1 MSQNYKADSKRC
13 EIKVCE
19 LQTIRRI
26 YQNKMHKLK
35 DTTTG
40 ENYVIHICYEC
51 DPDQYP
57 NGKPILPSDKLA
69 EPNEKGE
76 WVCGECQI
84 ETLNKRKIR
93 VLGLQHLEVQRI
105 IQQEDND
112 CKRWNNYVK
121 RVNQTMGGGL

>member
-1 MSQNYKADSKRC
+1 
-13 EIKVCE
+13 
-19 LQTIRRI
+19 
-26 YQNKMHKLK
+26 MHKLK